1 MSFYVSRS
9 INQKIKP
16 ILLLLINGVK
26 LFELSVIT
34 IGMWKYKLLLKWPQN
49 RWGGAIKILLQMKL
63 PLLELDVFPIYF
75 FEFERIVVMSKLTC
89 YGIHFNKIDFLFC
102 LPFKYLVHIIW
113 MECKRHFHYKILIIC
128 LWIII

>member
-49 RWGGAIKILLQMKL
+49 RWGAIKILLQMKL

-89 YGIHFNKIDFLFC
+89 YGIHFNKIDFYFVCPLN
-102 LPFKYLVHIIW
+102 I
-113 MECKRHFHYKILIIC
+113 
-128 LWIII
+128 